1 MSYLA
6 LYITVHISLIVPT
19 YLLAKKDMTTN
30 FDGTPMEKAS
40 WKHSH
45 FIITLFFS
53 VAFSWFT
60 MMVVLMFMFLDYAER
75 TWNKPSKI

>member
-6 LYITVHISLIVPT
+6 LYITIHISLIVPT
-19 YLLAKKDMTTN
+19 YMLAKKHMTTSL
-30 FDGTPMEKAS
+30 DGTRMKKES

-45 FIITLFFS
+45 FIITLFLS

-60 MMVVLMFMFLDYAER
+60 MILVLMFMFLEYAER
-75 TWNKPSKI
+75 TWDKPSNI